1 MKQKMAGIKQKLL
14 KRKRE
19 FACGKSRNLR
29 FSGRECSIGRKEV
42 LRMIG
47 AVIILIFSGLLT
59 LIIYLYQDHV
69 DHLNHTIKMLRMNKD
84 ILGEE
89 LDNYKELV
97 TYVEAGKQAMI
108 EMRDY
113 KSKLE
118 EESKTSGNPDI
129 AFKISDVDTA
139 LTLMSNRVNDLA
151 TSEALALQS
160 IPSYKIQEKANNCLQ
175 MKIQSQF
182 ITTLPA
188 LKQQIANAIL
198 TKQNAIT
205 LKGIK
210 ALDYATN
217 KLIEQSATN
226 AVAQLKVAQE
236 VANTSGIKLETL
248 TTTWNTLIAGAR
260 DYKAAE
266 ARFEQIRQQ
275 EIAAKENLNNQYL
288 SQMTSGEV
296 L

>member
-97 TYVEAGKQAMI
+97 EDLDGYYDKWI
-108 EMRDY
+108 E
-113 KSKLE
+113 
-118 EESKTSGNPDI
+118 T
-129 AFKISDVDTA
+129 
-139 LTLMSNRVNDLA
+139 VNELN
-151 TSEALALQS
+151 
-160 IPSYKIQEKANNCLQ
+160 KANQENW
-175 MKIQSQF
+175 
-182 ITTLPA
+182 TL
-188 LKQQIANAIL
+188 LNR
-198 TKQNAIT
+198 
-205 LKGIK
+205 
-210 ALDYATN
+210 
-217 KLIEQSATN
+217 
-226 AVAQLKVAQE
+226 
-236 VANTSGIKLETL
+236 LEYYL
-248 TTTWNTLIAGAR
+248 ER
-260 DYKAAE
+260 D
-266 ARFEQIRQQ
+266 
-275 EIAAKENLNNQYL
+275 KED
-288 SQMTSGEV
+288 
-296 L
+296 